1 MQLIYGVGVF
11 STLFLVALDVLV
23 YREPNILVHIEVE
36 YNGVFALKH
45 DDGSDQEGKGG
56 EG

>member
-1 MQLIYGVGVF
+1 MQVMGVGVF
-11 STLFLVALDVLV
+11 STPFLVALDVLV

-45 DDGSDQEGKGG
+45 DDGSDQEGRGG